1 MYQDT
6 IAAIATPLGEGGIGI
21 VRLSGTEA
29 RSIAEK
35 LFSGRL
41 HPHQLAYGHIRDCY
55 TGEVVDEVLVSYMPA
70 PHSYTREDVVEIN
83 CHGGPLPL
91 QRVLEQVLRCGARL
105 AHPGEFTLRAFLNG
119 RLDLA
124 QAEAVLHIIQA
135 RTAASLRLAVAGLEG
150 NLSNLVKEVRS
161 QLLSLLAY
169 LSARI
174 DFPEDE
180 VEEQDVAG
188 PLSEAL
194 HRIQELLASAD
205 AGIIYRQGVRTAI
218 VGRPN
223 VGKSSLLNRLLRRS
237 RAIVSPIPGTTRDTL
252 EEVVNIK
259 GIPFVL
265 VDTAGIG
272 HPPQAEDLLESLSVE
287 RSRQAL
293 EQADLVLLVLDT
305 SQPLTTA
312 DQEIIDSLSQK
323 RVLVAAN
330 KNDLPRQADLSGLYW
345 PLVPTSA
352 LNGEGL
358 GQLEEIMVNLI
369 LGGQVCTSDHLLVS
383 SPRQKQ
389 ALGKAARHLES
400 ALAAVKTDLP
410 EDFISIDLT
419 SAVNALGEITGETV
433 GEELLESIFS
443 QFCVGK

>member
-6 IAAIATPLGEGGIGI
+6 IAAIATPLGKGGIGI

-29 RSIAEK
+29 SSIAEK

-41 HPHQLAYGHIRDCY
+41 QPHHLTYGHIRDSDSN
-55 TGEVVDEVLVSYMPA
+55 EVVDEVLVSYMPA
-70 PHSYTREDVVEIN
+70 PHSYTCEDVVEIN
-83 CHGGPLPL
+83 CHGGPMPL
-91 QRVLEQVLRCGARL
+91 QRVLELALRCGARL
-105 AHPGEFTLRAFLNG
+105 ANPGEFTLRAFLNG

-124 QAEAVLHIIQA
+124 QAESVLHVIQA

-150 NLSNLVKEVRS
+150 NLSNRVKETRS
-161 QLLSLLAY
+161 QLMPILAY
-169 LSARI
+169 LTACI

-180 VEEQDVAG
+180 VEQQDVVG
-188 PLSEAL
+188 PLSGTL
-194 HRIQELLASAD
+194 KNIHELLASAD

-223 VGKSSLLNRLLRRS
+223 VGKSSLLNRLLRHN

-259 GIPFVL
+259 GVPFVL
-265 VDTAGIG
+265 VDTAGIRHG
-272 HPPQAEDLLESLSVE
+272 GDQLESLSVE

-293 EQADLVLLVLDT
+293 EQSDLVLLVLDT
-305 SQPLTTA
+305 SQPLIEA
-312 DQEIIDSLSQK
+312 DQGIISSLAQK
-323 RVLVAAN
+323 MVLVVAN
-330 KNDLPRQADLSGLYW
+330 KNDLPYQADLSGLSW
-345 PLVPTSA
+345 PVVLTSA
-352 LNGEGL
+352 LNGDGL
-358 GQLEEIMVNLI
+358 GQLEETMVNLV
-369 LGGQVCTSDHLLVS
+369 LGGQVYTSDRLLVS
-383 SPRQKQ
+383 TPRQKQ
-389 ALGKAARHLES
+389 ALEKAANYLES
-400 ALAAVKTDLP
+400 ALAAVKTGLP

>member
-21 VRLSGTEA
+21 VRLSGAEA
-29 RSIAEK
+29 RSITEK
-35 LFSGRL
+35 LFSG
-41 HPHQLAYGHIRDCY
+41 QLQPNHLTYGHIRDCDS
-55 TGEVVDEVLVSYMPA
+55 GEVVDEVLVSYMPA

-83 CHGGPLPL
+83 CHGGPMPL
-91 QRVLEQVLRCGARL
+91 KRVLELLLCCGARL

-119 RLDLA
+119 RLDLT

-150 NLSNLVKEVRS
+150 NLSNRIKELRS
-161 QLLSLLAY
+161 QLMPLLAY
-169 LSARI
+169 LTACI

-180 VEEQDVAG
+180 VEEQDIVG
-188 PLSEAL
+188 PLSETL
-194 HRIQELLASAD
+194 KRIHELLASAD

-223 VGKSSLLNRLLRRS
+223 VGKSSLLNRLLRHS

-265 VDTAGIG
+265 VDTAGIR
-272 HPPQAEDLLESLSVE
+272 HSRDLLESLSVE

-305 SQPLTTA
+305 SQPLTIA
-312 DQEIIDSLSQK
+312 DLEIISSLAQK

-330 KNDLPRQADLSGLYW
+330 KNDLPNQADLSGLSW
-345 PLVPTSA
+345 PLVPISA
-352 LNGEGL
+352 LSGDGL
-358 GQLEEIMVNLI
+358 AQLEEMMASLI
-369 LGGQVCTSDHLLVS
+369 LRGQVYTSDHLLVS
-383 SPRQKQ
+383 TLRQKQ
-389 ALGKAARHLES
+389 ALEKAAHYLES
-400 ALAAVKTDLP
+400 ALEAIKTGLP

-419 SAVNALGEITGETV
+419 SAVNTLGEITGETV

>member
-21 VRLSGTEA
+21 VRLSGAEA
-29 RSIAEK
+29 RSITEK
-35 LFSGRL
+35 LFSGQL
-41 HPHQLAYGHIRDCY
+41 QPNHLAYGHIRDCDS
-55 TGEVVDEVLVSYMPA
+55 GEVVDEVLVSYMPA
-70 PHSYTREDVVEIN
+70 PRSYTREDVVEIN
-83 CHGGPLPL
+83 CHGGPMPL
-91 QRVLEQVLRCGARL
+91 QRVLELLLRGGARL

-119 RLDLA
+119 RLDLT

-135 RTAASLRLAVAGLEG
+135 RTAASLRLAMAGLEG
-150 NLSNLVKEVRS
+150 NLSNRVKELRS
-161 QLLSLLAY
+161 QLMPLLAY
-169 LSARI
+169 LSACI

-180 VEEQDVAG
+180 VEKQDIVG
-188 PLSEAL
+188 PLAETL
-194 HRIQELLASAD
+194 KRIHELLSSAD

-223 VGKSSLLNRLLRRS
+223 VGKSSLLNRLLRHS
-237 RAIVSPIPGTTRDTL
+237 RAIVSPIPGTTRDTV

-265 VDTAGIG
+265 VDTAGIR
-272 HPPQAEDLLESLSVE
+272 HPPEAEDLLESLSVE

-305 SQPLTTA
+305 SQPLTAA
-312 DQEIIDSLSQK
+312 DQEIINSLAQK

-330 KNDLPRQADLSGLYW
+330 KNDLPNQANLSGLSW
-345 PLVPTSA
+345 PLVPISA
-352 LNGEGL
+352 LSGDGL
-358 GQLEEIMVNLI
+358 GQLEEMMASLI
-369 LGGQVCTSDHLLVS
+369 LRGQIYTSDRLLVS
-383 SPRQKQ
+383 NPRQKQ
-389 ALGKAARHLES
+389 ALEKAAHYLES
-400 ALAAVKTDLP
+400 ALEAIKTGLP